1 MAQGLIVREKA
12 TANSFGRPK
21 FAPKSENKTYDHF
34 TPISGQ
40 ASAPLEIMP
49 SYIQTIAK
57 VLPLTY
63 FADGLRYSMLYK
75 YPEGAYT
82 NMAIVAVLAV
92 VFLVLGAFVTRW
104 KEK

>member
-1 MAQGLIVREKA
+1 
-12 TANSFGRPK
+12 
-21 FAPKSENKTYDHF
+21 
-34 TPISGQ
+34 
-40 ASAPLEIMP
+40 MP

-63 FADGLRYSMLYK
+63 FTDGLRYSMLYK
-75 YPEGAYT
+75 YPEGVYT